1 MSEIYK
7 ERLFELISK
16 EDVILFAGAGLSMYA
31 GYPNGNGLRTIFYNK
46 LNNKE
51 KEFIN
56 EHQTLSNLTQNLF
69 DFQNSR
75 NATISTLREVF
86 LAHPKSTEVHRRI
99 SEISHFKTIITTN
112 YDKLFENA
120 FGEKAQLLVSN
131 KDIPYTDK
139 KKVQIYKI
147 HGDLSS
153 PETIILKD
161 SDYNNFFKN
170 NTETEVFWNSV
181 KEKLSTQSILFIG
194 YSLEDPNIKVIFEKI
209 LESLGEDMKERFFV
223 APNLQQFNIDKLSKK
238 GIKYIDSTGE
248 FFFTQLLDYLNNNVF
263 LNLEKGSVS
272 VNTVSNFAK
281 NFGYD
286 LLLKSNVAGFYL
298 EDISSSKGFVKH
310 KVSLTIKNDEIL
322 KNKFNDFVLGKTG
335 GDFILK
341 NEDLLKMNV
350 WADNFRI
357 RNHEDIE
364 EFRIMKLPL
373 FEGKVDIIFD
383 DGFEIE
389 GFIVKFFMNAPSE
402 NVRQITVENN
412 NFSFNIKIT
421 FGTDNNMGLSF
432 ESDVKDI
439 ISDVSSYLSF
449 YKAMDKISEG
459 IGFSIIKDG
468 KKTFYQKPI
477 KIETS
482 EDNFFFIN
490 YCLMLQKIEKFYK
503 VKFRNFKSRE
513 INDRNFDIISK
524 IISKIENRY
533 HEEICGTFT
542 ALLDDNLD
550 KGGLSIDSE
559 EMIMFY
565 RMNICEEVEVHGL
578 SFTLGYKEVIILEP
592 IVEDIVGFEDIKN
605 QALKEV
611 KIRSKINKCKIFYR
625 DKYEPLELMDGNNS

>member
-31 GYPNGNGLRTIFYNK
+31 GYPNGNGLRTVFYDK

-51 KEFIN
+51 KEVID

-69 DFQNSR
+69 DLHNSR
-75 NATISTLREVF
+75 NAIISTLREVF
-86 LAHPKSTEVHRRI
+86 LVNPKSTEVHQRI
-99 SEISHFKTIITTN
+99 SKIPHFKTIITTN

-120 FGEKAQLLVSN
+120 FGEKAQLLISN

-139 KKVQIYKI
+139 TKVQIFKI

-209 LESLGEDMKERFFV
+209 LESLGDDMKERFFV

-248 FFFTQLLDYLNNNVF
+248 IFFTQLLDYLNNNIF

-272 VNTVSNFAK
+272 VDTVSNFAK

-286 LLLKSNVAGFYL
+286 LLLKSNIAGFYL
-298 EDISSSKGFVKH
+298 EDISSSKGFVQH
-310 KVSLTIKNDEIL
+310 RVSLTIKNDEIL
-322 KNKFNDFVLGKTG
+322 KNKFNDFVSGEKS
-335 GDFILK
+335 GDLILK
-341 NEDLLKMNV
+341 NEDFLKINV
-350 WADNFRI
+350 WADNFKI

-389 GFIVKFFMNAPSE
+389 DFIVKFFMSAPSE
-402 NVRQITVENN
+402 NVRQITIENN
-412 NFSFNIKIT
+412 NFSFNVKIS
-421 FGTDNNMGLSF
+421 FGTYNNTRLSF

-439 ISDVSSYLSF
+439 ISDVSSFLSF
-449 YKAMDKISEG
+449 YQAMDKIFEG
-459 IGFSIIKDG
+459 VGFSIIKEG
-468 KKTFYQKPI
+468 KKAFYQKPI
-477 KIETS
+477 ITETS
-482 EDNFFFIN
+482 ADNSFFIN
-490 YCLMLQKIEKFYK
+490 YCLMLQKIEKFHK

-513 INDRNFDIISK
+513 INDQNFNIISK

-533 HEEICGTFT
+533 YEEACGTFT
-542 ALLDDNLD
+542 ALLDDNLY

-592 IVEDIVGFEDIKN
+592 IVEDIDEFEEIKN
-605 QALKEV
+605 KALKEV

-625 DKYEPLELMDGNNS
+625 DKYEALNQL

>member
-1 MSEIYK
+1 MSDIYK

-31 GYPNGNGLRTIFYNK
+31 GYPNGNGLRSIFYNK

-51 KEFIN
+51 KEVID

-69 DFQNSR
+69 DLHDSR

-86 LAHPKSTEVHRRI
+86 LAQPKSTEVHQRI

-120 FGEKAQLLVSN
+120 FGEKTQLLVSN

-170 NTETEVFWNSV
+170 NKETEVFWNSV

-209 LESLGEDMKERFFV
+209 LESLGDDMKERFFV

-238 GIKYIDSTGE
+238 GIKYIDSTGDI
-248 FFFTQLLDYLNNNVF
+248 FFTQLLDYLNNNIF
-263 LNLEKGSVS
+263 LNLQKGSAS
-272 VNTVSNFAK
+272 VDTVSNFAK

-286 LLLKSNVAGFYL
+286 LLLKSNIAGFYL
-298 EDISSSKGFVKH
+298 EDISSSKGFVRH

-322 KNKFNDFVLGKTG
+322 KNKFNDFVSGKTS
-335 GDFILK
+335 GDLILK
-341 NEDLLKMNV
+341 NDDLLKINV

-389 GFIVKFFMNAPSE
+389 DFIVKFFMSAPSE
-402 NVRQITVENN
+402 NVRQITIENN
-412 NFSFNIKIT
+412 NFSFNVKIS
-421 FGTDNNMGLSF
+421 FGTDNNTRLSF

-439 ISDVSSYLSF
+439 ISDVSSFLSF
-449 YKAMDKISEG
+449 YQAMDKIFEG
-459 IGFSIIKDG
+459 VGFSIIKEG
-468 KKTFYQKPI
+468 KKAFYQKPI
-477 KIETS
+477 ITETS
-482 EDNFFFIN
+482 EDNSFFIN
-490 YCLMLQKIEKFYK
+490 YCLMLQKIEKFHK

-524 IISKIENRY
+524 IVSKIENRY
-533 HEEICGTFT
+533 LEETCGTFT

-578 SFTLGYKEVIILEP
+578 SFTLGYKDVIILEP
-592 IVEDIVGFEDIKN
+592 IVENIDGFEEIKN
-605 QALKEV
+605 NELKQI
-611 KIRSKINKCKIFYR
+611 KIRSKINKSRIFYR
-625 DKYEPLELMDGNNS
+625 DTYEPLKTIEENKS

>member
-1 MSEIYK
+1 MSDIYK

-31 GYPNGNGLRTIFYNK
+31 GYPNGNGLRSIFYNK

-51 KEFIN
+51 KEVID

-69 DFQNSR
+69 DLHDSR

-86 LAHPKSTEVHRRI
+86 LAQPKSTEVHQRI

-120 FGEKAQLLVSN
+120 FGEKTQLLVSN

-170 NTETEVFWNSV
+170 NKETEVFWNSV

-209 LESLGEDMKERFFV
+209 LESLGDDMKERFFV

-248 FFFTQLLDYLNNNVF
+248 FFFTQLIDYLNNNIF
-263 LNLEKGSVS
+263 LNLEKGTVS
-272 VNTVSNFAK
+272 VDTVSNFAK

-310 KVSLTIKNDEIL
+310 KVSLTLKNDEIL
-322 KNKFNDFVLGKTG
+322 KNKFNDFVLGKTS
-335 GDFILK
+335 GDLILK

-364 EFRIMKLPL
+364 EFRIMQLPL

-389 GFIVKFFMNAPSE
+389 EFIVKFFMNAPSE
-402 NVRQITVENN
+402 NVRQIT
-412 NFSFNIKIT
+412 I
-421 FGTDNNMGLSF
+421 
-432 ESDVKDI
+432 
-439 ISDVSSYLSF
+439 
-449 YKAMDKISEG
+449 
-459 IGFSIIKDG
+459 
-468 KKTFYQKPI
+468 
-477 KIETS
+477 
-482 EDNFFFIN
+482 
-490 YCLMLQKIEKFYK
+490 
-503 VKFRNFKSRE
+503 
-513 INDRNFDIISK
+513 
-524 IISKIENRY
+524 
-533 HEEICGTFT
+533 
-542 ALLDDNLD
+542 
-550 KGGLSIDSE
+550 
-559 EMIMFY
+559 
-565 RMNICEEVEVHGL
+565 
-578 SFTLGYKEVIILEP
+578 
-592 IVEDIVGFEDIKN
+592 
-605 QALKEV
+605 
-611 KIRSKINKCKIFYR
+611 
-625 DKYEPLELMDGNNS
+625 